1 MLCAGTRRLER
12 RSDVPH
18 RGCRL
23 VGDAKRV
30 VSPPRR
36 HVPDRDESFRSRAES
51 FLFFSEAEAPG
62 EAAPG
67 PFAGC
72 QGLRAAP
79 KTAPEAR
86 GRTNDARRQVV
97 TSSGTSLRQSS
108 GQCPLTELSVTGVSR
123 DCPSFRDD
131 PIAEIE
137 GGLHLTPTSFALPA
151 GGQGKGSAVG
161 PRHGRA
167 LDHHGR
173 DTGRHAG
180 DLLFT
185 DHYAARVLLES
196 NWGWVYRVL
205 AVTPGS

>member
-97 TSSGTSLRQSS
+97 TSSGASLRQSS
-108 GQCPLTELSVTGVSR
+108 GQCPLTELSVTGVWSR
-123 DCPSFRDD
+123 IVRHRGGRVTGPRPSV
-131 PIAEIE
+131 
-137 GGLHLTPTSFALPA
+137 TSSACSSTTCVSPA
-151 GGQGKGSAVG
+151 GLSPGCEHHHRVPDRCGAPGVQVG
-161 PRHGRA
+161 VA
-167 LDHHGR
+167 L
-173 DTGRHAG
+173 
-180 DLLFT
+180 
-185 DHYAARVLLES
+185 
-196 NWGWVYRVL
+196 
-205 AVTPGS
+205 VTPEDGHVASL

>member
-51 FLFFSEAEAPG
+51 FLFFSLFFSEAEAPG

-97 TSSGTSLRQSS
+97 TSSGASLRQSS
-108 GQCPLTELSVTGVSR
+108 GQCPLTELSVTGVFAGVFTGVWSELSVTGVWSR
-123 DCPSFRDD
+123 IVRHRGWPGVWPCYRPPAQRDLVGLQLHHLRVPRRLIPRVRAPPPSTRSLRC
-131 PIAEIE
+131 AR
-137 GGLHLTPTSFALPA
+137 
-151 GGQGKGSAVG
+151 GSGRSGVG
-161 PRHGRA
+161 HP
-167 LDHHGR
+167 
-173 DTGRHAG
+173 
-180 DLLFT
+180 
-185 DHYAARVLLES
+185 
-196 NWGWVYRVL
+196 
-205 AVTPGS
+205 